1 MPRVVLLGDSIFDNG
16 AYVSGGPDVATQLRA
31 ALGQPWKVTLAAVD
45 GAEMEDVGRQLRD
58 VPDEATH
65 LVLSVGGNDA
75 LRHVDLLE
83 AGPGADVLARLAE
96 AAADFGPRY
105 DAVLAHVHRRGLPLL
120 ACTIFEGNLGGSM
133 QKRAMGA
140 IAAFNDRIQRAALR
154 LGVPVLELR
163 ELTREPDDY
172 ANPIEPSEQGGGKI
186 ARAIAAWLVRTPPG
200 DGALQG

>member
-1 MPRVVLLGDSIFDNG
+1 MPRVVLLGDSVFDNA
-16 AYVSGGPDVATQLRA
+16 AYVRGGPDVATQLRA
-31 ALGQPWKVTLAAVD
+31 ALGPPWKVTLAAVD
-45 GAEMEDVGRQLRD
+45 GAVMEDVGRLLRN
-58 VPDEATH
+58 VPDDATH

-83 AGPGADVLARLAE
+83 ARPGADVLARLAE
-96 AAADFGPRY
+96 AAAEFGPLY
-105 DAVLAHVHRRGLPLL
+105 EAALAEVHRRGIPLL
-120 ACTIFEGNLGGSM
+120 ACTVYEGNMGGSM
-133 QKRAMGA
+133 QKRAIGA

-172 ANPIEPSEQGGGKI
+172 ANPIEPSEQGGEKI
-186 ARAIAAWLVRTPPG
+186 ARAIAAWLVRTPSA